1 MKKRNVKRTPASIHT
16 DSDGDPLFGFTLEQL
31 KHVPPVPLPAAV
43 RREVDERLEEE
54 AVTFEN
60 DLVSTLQ
67 KYFADPEVIKVIGVE
82 DSGDDNA
89 DGEDD
94 EFRLFDAEEVLPKK
108 RKRPAARAKNALGI
122 NALRKKGKWPFRQDD
137 EEWRN
142 EPMWVREK
150 VADVHRKYN
159 DASLVD
165 AQALLHP
172 YPSGNNTIR
181 NEGCLITALAMVLR
195 LLGPASKGWT
205 PRTLNQE
212 AKKLLFYTEAGLSM
226 VPLYADLV
234 ADVTNGDVQLCA
246 QEQYFSGDRGWA
258 NTKTFPPGS
267 TLLRG
272 YRALSARER
281 GDFVVMLKIGTQDDT
296 FASHYVL
303 VDPNQPGSPDE
314 KDVALLDPAQPS
326 RPRVKPWM
334 LSDSYKYLKGDR
346 DTGRE
351 WQRARISAL
360 QLSGVWVFG
369 RWRHQEQHSL
379 AAVLFQSIVRQD
391 EILRTRAS

>member
-1 MKKRNVKRTPASIHT
+1 MKKRKLKRQPPGGHT
-16 DSDGDPLFGFTLEQL
+16 DADGDPLFGFSLERL
-31 KHVPPVPLPAAV
+31 DHVPPVTIPAAV

-54 AVTFEN
+54 AVQFEN
-60 DLVSTLQ
+60 DMVVTLK

-89 DGEDD
+89 NGDDD
-94 EFRLFDAEEVLPKK
+94 ELRLFDSEEVLPKK
-108 RKRPAARAKNALGI
+108 LKRPAARTKNTLGI
-122 NALRKKGKWPFRQDD
+122 SALRKRGQWPFRQNDG
-137 EEWRN
+137 EWRN

-159 DASLVD
+159 GASL
-165 AQALLHP
+165 AAAKQLLHA
-172 YPSGNNTIR
+172 YPEGNTIG
-181 NEGCLITALAMVLR
+181 NEGCLTTSLAMVLR
-195 LLGPASKGWT
+195 LLDPSRKGWT
-205 PRTLNQE
+205 PQTLNQE
-212 AKKLLFYTEAGLSM
+212 ATKRLFYTEAGLSM

-234 ADVTNGDVQLCA
+234 ADVTNGEVQLCA

-303 VDPNQPGSPDE
+303 VDPNQSGSPDE

-334 LSDSYKYLKGDR
+334 LSDSCKYLKGDR
-346 DTGRE
+346 DIGRK

-360 QLSGVWVFG
+360 QLSGIWVFG
-369 RWRHQEQHSL
+369 RWRHREQHSL
-379 AAVLFQSIVRQD
+379 ASVLFQSIVRQD
-391 EILRTRAS
+391 AIVRARVS

>member
-1 MKKRNVKRTPASIHT
+1 MKKRKRKRQPANIHT
-16 DSDGDPLFGFTLEQL
+16 DGDGDPLFGFTLEQL
-31 KHVPPVPLPAAV
+31 KHVPRVHVPAAV
-43 RREVDERLEEE
+43 RREINEQLDKEAAEFVDHMVPVLK
-54 AVTFEN
+54 
-60 DLVSTLQ
+60 

-108 RKRPAARAKNALGI
+108 RKRPAASATNTLGI
-122 NALRKKGKWPFRQDD
+122 SALRKRGQWPFRQNDQ
-137 EEWRN
+137 EWRN
-142 EPMWVREK
+142 EPMWVQEK
-150 VADVHRKYN
+150 VAAVHQQYN
-159 DASLVD
+159 GASLAA
-165 AQALLHP
+165 AQGLLHR
-172 YPSGNNTIR
+172 YPEGNTIGH
-181 NEGCLITALAMVLR
+181 EGCLTTSLAMVLR

-212 AKKLLFYTEAGLSM
+212 AQKRLFYTEAGLSM

-234 ADVTNGDVQLCA
+234 ADVTNGEVQLCA
-246 QEQYFSGDRGWA
+246 QEQYFSGERGWA

-272 YRALSARER
+272 YRALPAHER
-281 GDFVVMLKIGTQDDT
+281 GDFVVMLKIGTHDDT
-296 FASHYVL
+296 FASHYVV

-314 KDVALLDPAQPS
+314 KDVALLDPVQPL
-326 RPRVKPWM
+326 RRRVKPWM
-334 LSDSYKYLKGDR
+334 LSDSCRLLNRGDI
-346 DTGRE
+346 GRE
-351 WQRARISAL
+351 WRRNGISAL

-369 RWRHQEQHSL
+369 RWRHREQHSL

-391 EILRTRAS
+391 EIL